1 MCDKKDMGVLS
12 LEEIVE
18 SDAVTDVLQS
28 LGSYNFFSLGLNILL
43 NINRNVLQH
52 NSDVSE

>member
-28 LGSYNFFSLGLNILL
+28 LGSYNFFSLRLNILL
-43 NINRNVLQH
+43 NINQ
-52 NSDVSE
+52 ECPPTQF

>member
-18 SDAVTDVLQS
+18 SDAVTDVLE
-28 LGSYNFFSLGLNILL
+28 SLGL
-43 NINRNVLQH
+43 VQC
-52 NSDVSE
+52 

>member
-28 LGSYNFFSLGLNILL
+28 LGSYDFISLGLNILL